1 MERRKKV
8 MNEKG
13 FTLIEIIAV
22 LVILAIMAAVAVP
35 KYLNMQQQAANSA
48 AAGAV
53 AAAAGNASM
62 VYANSL
68 VNGSPITTSAAL
80 VTALMTT
87 TYNNLGDYLAT
98 YTAGTGTVGVNIV
111 VAPTAA
117 GATAPTANNTKNLVL
132 QP

>member
-22 LVILAIMAAVAVP
+22 LVILAIMAAVAIP
-35 KYLNMQQQAANSA
+35 KYLNMQQQAANNA
-48 AAGAV
+48 AAGAC
-53 AAAAGNASM
+53 AAAASNASM

-68 VNGSPITTSAAL
+68 INGSPINNSSQL
-80 VTALMTT
+80 VTALNVAS
-87 TYNNLGDYLAT
+87 YNNLGDYNVT
-98 YTAGTGTVGVNIV
+98 YTAGTGTVAVNIV
-111 VAPTAA
+111 VAPTLA
-117 GATAPTANNTKNLVL
+117 GATAPTANNTKALVL